1 MTILSRTPSGN
12 EQIFPPTPKSDDLD
26 VVEPLFE
33 AQNVGC
39 EGTHGTN
46 SVPRVRPAHLR
57 QNVQLPKR
65 YGVD

>member
-1 MTILSRTPSGN
+1 MV
-12 EQIFPPTPKSDDLD
+12 PPTPESGDLE

-39 EGTHGTN
+39 EGIRGTS
-46 SVPRVRPAHLR
+46 SVPRVRPARLR
-57 QNVQLPKR
+57 QNVQPPKR